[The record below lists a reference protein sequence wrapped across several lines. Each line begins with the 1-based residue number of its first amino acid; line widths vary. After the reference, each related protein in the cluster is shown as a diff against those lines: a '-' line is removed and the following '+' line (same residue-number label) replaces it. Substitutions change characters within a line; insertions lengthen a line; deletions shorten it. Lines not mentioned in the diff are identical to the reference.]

1 MASYIF
7 DGKDVNVKSFNT
19 VYDLT
24 DIFDID
30 LDRVIF
36 SAPVICNKND
46 ERYVIRYKI
55 MDGSIIPL
63 YVKLPINCYSN
74 GVIRYNENST

>member
-24 DIFDID
+24 DIFDND
-30 LDRVIF
+30 LDRVIL
-36 SAPVICNKND
+36 SAPVICNKTMNGMLL
-46 ERYVIRYKI
+46 VI
-55 MDGSIIPL
+55 
-63 YVKLPINCYSN
+63 KLWM
-74 GVIRYNENST
+74 VA